1 MSILSAFIAFDI
13 LMIVYEIIIEVFSS
27 LYELSGLTKEQARF
41 QVTSLLTGT
50 GFTTQESEKM
60 LSTKRRKRVTRDIM
74 IISYI
79 FNLTIISTLVA
90 IFTSMLK
97 STWSDL
103 IFSLIIS
110 SFIIVLLFC
119 SRKIAKV
126 RIRIDK
132 IVMYLV
138 NKFLYKKENQLMIYD
153 YYQDKIIAEVK
164 LNNLP
169 KMLIKKKIRTILE
182 NPRYNLQIFTIYRDG
197 VVISKFDANM
207 EFKKKDTLILLGKKN
222 DIRKLFLK

>member
-1 MSILSAFIAFDI
+1 MNIISAFIAFDI
-13 LMIVYEIIIEVFSS
+13 LMVVYEVIIGIFAA

-79 FNLTIISTLVA
+79 FNITIISTLVA
-90 IFTSMLK
+90 IFTSMLE
-97 STWSDL
+97 STWQEL
-103 IFSLIIS
+103 IFNLLIS
-110 SFIIVLLFC
+110 SIVIVLLFF

-132 IVMYLV
+132 IIMFLV
-138 NKFLYKKENQLMIYD
+138 NRFVYNKENQLIIYD
-153 YYQDKIIAEVK
+153 YYENQVLAEVK

-169 KMLIKKKIRTILE
+169 KILLRSNIIDFLSSKKELKILMVTR
-182 NPRYNLQIFTIYRDG
+182 NLQI
-197 VVISKFDANM
+197 ISEFNSQFKF
-207 EFKKKDTLILLGKKN
+207 KRKDTILMLGSKKN
-222 DIRKLFLK
+222 ITNLFIKK